1 MTFADAMGE
10 ARRLE
15 LDRITADPAVLGGK
29 PCVRGL
35 RFSVAQIVDLV
46 AEGMT
51 AEEIVADFPPLE
63 TEDVRQALRFA
74 AAVAGNVR
82 QAA

>member
-15 LDRITADPAVLGGK
+15 LNRITADPAVLGGK
-29 PCVRGL
+29 PCLRGL
-35 RFSVAQIVDLV
+35 RFSVSQIVDLV

-51 AEEIVADFPPLE
+51 ADEIVADFPPLE
-63 TEDVRQALRFA
+63 AEDVRQALRFA

-82 QAA
+82 RVA

>member
-1 MTFADAMGE
+1 MGE

-29 PCVRGL
+29 PCLRGL
-35 RFSVAQIVDLV
+35 RFSVSQIVDLV

-51 AEEIVADFPPLE
+51 ADDIVAEFPPLE
-63 TEDVRQALRFA
+63 AEDVRQALRYAVVTPRDFA
-74 AAVAGNVR
+74 EPV
-82 QAA
+82 